1 MSRVLIIY
9 VRDDGEVADVAQVT
23 QGSALKKTQT
33 NCPLKNSREVY
44 LIATQLA
51 ITSRREAKKQQRR
64 PTGRLCLLLGSFIQP
79 I

>member
-1 MSRVLIIY
+1 MSEGSVID
-9 VRDDGEVADVAQVT
+9 VRDDGEIADVAQVT

-51 ITSRREAKKQQRR
+51 ITSRREV
-64 PTGRLCLLLGSFIQP
+64 
-79 I
+79 